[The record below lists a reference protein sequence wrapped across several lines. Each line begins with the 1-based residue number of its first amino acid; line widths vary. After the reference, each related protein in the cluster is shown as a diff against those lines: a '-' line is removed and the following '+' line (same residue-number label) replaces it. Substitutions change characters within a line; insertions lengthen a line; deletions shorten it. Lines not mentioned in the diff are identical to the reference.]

1 MDSKVYIVRCE
12 DYVDTEDRINTLIDL
27 MGGMGHFAKQDEKIV
42 LKVNLLRE
50 ARPETAVCT
59 HPAVVAAVGT
69 LVKKEGAE
77 AVIADS
83 PGGGYR
89 YSEKTLNKIYRTSG
103 MLQAAQQAG
112 LVLNRDTTSRPAS
125 YADGILTK
133 HFDIITPVYE
143 AGAVFNLC
151 KMKTHLFTMM
161 SGAIKNIFGV
171 VPGLSKP
178 GYHAKLHDPK
188 RFAGMLLD
196 LAQYIAPRLSIMDAV
211 VAMEGNGPGTGDPR
225 KVGLLLASESPLAL
239 DVVAGEIMG
248 IDRKLNS
255 ILMEAEHRGLHPH
268 RIEDIEVIGAEL
280 AEVKVP
286 DFKPP
291 QVAPGD
297 FGLDPMPW
305 HQQLLQPYFKN
316 AYSVRP
322 KVIWERC
329 IACGTCIEGCP
340 VQAVSFVNE
349 KAFVD
354 DDKCIRCYCCHELCP
369 EEAIGLHRSLLYQLL
384 KPTH

>member
-12 DYVDTEDRINTLIDL
+12 DYADTGARIDDLIDL
-27 MGGMGHFAKQDEKIV
+27 MGGMGRFAKKDEKIV

-59 HPAVVAAVGT
+59 HPSVAAAVGT

-103 MLQAAQQAG
+103 MLQAAQKAG
-112 LVLNRDTTSRPAS
+112 LALNRDTTSRPAS
-125 YADGILTK
+125 YADGTLTK

-178 GYHAKLHDPK
+178 GYHAKLQDPK

-196 LAQYIAPRLSIMDAV
+196 LAQYISPRLSIMDAV

-225 KVGLLLASESPLAL
+225 QVGLLLASESPLAL
-239 DVVAGEIMG
+239 DIVAGEIMG

-255 ILMEAEHRGLHPH
+255 ILAEAEHRGLHPH

-286 DFKPP
+286 DFRLP

-305 HQQLLQPYFKN
+305 HQRLLQPYFKN

-384 KPTH
+384 KPT